1 MYFFFFWNLFF
12 FFFFFAISTNSAK
25 HHIQLLSIL
34 KLAHI
39 HPSLVLCWNLCILN
53 KYSNWRP
60 FTIRETIMSIA
71 LQFIDRKTTIMS
83 L

>member
-1 MYFFFFWNLFF
+1 MSFFFFWNLVFF
-12 FFFFFAISTNSAK
+12 FVVAISTNSAK

-39 HPSLVLCWNLCILN
+39 HPSLVLCWNLFILN
-53 KYSNWRP
+53 KYSNWIP

-71 LQFIDRKTTIMS
+71 QQFIDRKTTIMS